1 MPGGAFLPALLLLA
15 FAGVAWWHNL
25 RAREV
30 ALAAG
35 RRACEAQGL
44 QFLDETVAF
53 ARYRL
58 RRDERGSWRLQR
70 TYAFDFSAPDQERGS
85 GWIRMLGPR
94 VVTVQLEREDG
105 TSDYEATH

>member
-1 MPGGAFLPALLLLA
+1 MPPTGFLTTLLLLA

-30 ALAAG
+30 ALEAG
-35 RRACEAQGL
+35 RRACEAQSL

-58 RRDERGSWRLQR
+58 KRDERGALRLQR
-70 TYAFDFSAPDQERGS
+70 TYAFEFSAPDQERGS

-94 VVTVQLEREDG
+94 VVAVQLERVDG
-105 TSDYEATH
+105 TSDYET